1 MSFDAWIV
9 GFGLSRSIIDL
20 NLLSAHAAYVIWCA
34 IILFD
39 LYLLYRYFLLR
50 RVRGEI
56 VPLLSSFK
64 STVSQNISRQRA

>member
-20 NLLSAHAAYVIWCA
+20 NLLSAHAAYIIWCV

-39 LYLLYRYFLLR
+39 LYLLYRYFVLR
-50 RVRGEI
+50 QFRGEI